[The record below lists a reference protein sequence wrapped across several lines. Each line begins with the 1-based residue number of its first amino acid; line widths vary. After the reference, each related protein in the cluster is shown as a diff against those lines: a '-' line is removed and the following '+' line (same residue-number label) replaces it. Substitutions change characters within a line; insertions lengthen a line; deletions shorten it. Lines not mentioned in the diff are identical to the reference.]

1 MRRGDRQF
9 FRDLSRAN
17 DTYTAAKTWD
27 FPVVTIDGS
36 NVATSLATN
45 TAAITTEKNRLDTL
59 IDSGTTLD
67 TISELKSA
75 WEGGDSTLSTT
86 VNTLV
91 ATATTDRALIRT
103 EFAAADTTLSTAI
116 TQVETSLNALKPVR
130 IYYCDS
136 GRTDSYTEAVS
147 KALSNP

>member
-1 MRRGDRQF
+1 MRRGDRKF
-9 FRDLSRAN
+9 FRHISRAN
-17 DTYTAAKTWD
+17 GIYTAKKTWE

-36 NVATSLATN
+36 NVATDLATN
-45 TAAITTEKNRLDTL
+45 ATAITTEKNRLDTL

-67 TISELKSA
+67 TISELKAA

-103 EFAAADTTLSTAI
+103 EFAAADTGFQTD
-116 TQVETSLNALKPVR
+116 LNALKPVR
-130 IYYCDS
+130 VYYVDS
-136 GRTDSYTEAVS
+136 CI
-147 KALSNP
+147 L